1 LILYEIFYPLAVF
14 GVLVIF
20 LLFAGCTSTTPHVQK
35 PTYAPTTTVALTP
48 ATTPPPL
55 FPNAL
60 ALNETVQFGS
70 GNKQGEATVYNYE
83 VLSNYNWTSP
93 ERNNPYQ
100 EVAAGP
106 SGIENG
112 YNTETPH
119 EGNTFLFVF
128 VKILN
133 TGKDAI
139 YAPSANQFVV
149 YSNGAAY
156 NQSSIPTSGVTIN
169 QVSGTQFV
177 DLTGSGGTVGV
188 VRPGEGNA
196 LDGYLIYQIPSSF
209 SPNATYVTCS
219 LDFVNQS
226 VWKLS

>member
-1 LILYEIFYPLAVF
+1 MLPQLLWHLLPQPHLPHCFLMPWHSMKLSSSEV
-14 GVLVIF
+14 VINRVRQP
-20 LLFAGCTSTTPHVQK
+20 CT
-35 PTYAPTTTVALTP
+35 
-48 ATTPPPL
+48 
-55 FPNAL
+55 
-60 ALNETVQFGS
+60 
-70 GNKQGEATVYNYE
+70 NYE

-177 DLTGSGGTVGV
+177 DLTGPAEPLGLSDRVKVTRWMV
-188 VRPGEGNA
+188 
-196 LDGYLIYQIPSSF
+196 ISF
-209 SPNATYVTCS
+209 TRFQVLFLLMLPT
-219 LDFVNQS
+219 
-226 VWKLS
+226 